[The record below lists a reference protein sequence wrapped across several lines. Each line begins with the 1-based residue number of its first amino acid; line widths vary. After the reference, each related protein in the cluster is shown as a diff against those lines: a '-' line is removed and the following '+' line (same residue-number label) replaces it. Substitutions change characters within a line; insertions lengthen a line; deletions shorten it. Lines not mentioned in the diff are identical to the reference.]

1 MCGISGIIYKK
12 SDNIKDQIK
21 NISNAISSRGPDGT
35 NIFINENI
43 VLSHNRLAILDR
55 NSKLSIQPVFDQKK
69 RYAIIHNGEIYNY
82 KIIKKELIN
91 LGHKFVSETDT
102 EIILNSFIQWGND
115 CVYKFEGM
123 WAFAIWDNKNKSL
136 FLSRDEFGIKPLY
149 YANYNDNFYF
159 SSEIKGLKNIKI
171 LSEIN
176 KSILKRFEFNEYQEE
191 TIYKNI
197 FNLLPGH
204 SIIVQ
209 NKKINK
215 FKWRK
220 EKNQNIDDIKLD
232 SIKKF
237 DLLLEESCFSHS
249 IGERSIALSLSGG
262 LDSTALFYK
271 LNHLGLKVNAFST
284 IYENTYN
291 DESKYLD
298 IIERDLN
305 IKIERNIVTKEDLN
319 SKNFIESIKAL
330 DLIWSEPCIGQWLHY
345 KKINEKG
352 FNVCIEGHGA
362 DEILG
367 GYDYHFDEFI
377 KDSFKKNIFFNL
389 KNLNKE
395 KKIIFSSPDDNSFDQ
410 SKFNLLNS
418 FYKDF
423 KNALRN
429 KFENTKFFNLLLK
442 KKINFNNQKDYTYIK
457 KKYLNIFN
465 SKFDCFNSKL
475 HEDVYY
481 GNMSRH
487 LSQFDRLSMS
497 SGIELRVPFLNKK
510 LINHTLGLDQSYK
523 INNGFNK
530 KILRDAMSSYLPRE
544 IVKRKEK
551 IGFSTPMKDIIK
563 TNIIKFIMET
573 SRNKSFLEASYW
585 DGKEISKNIEKYYL
599 SNNDLILKNYWKV
612 INAFHLL
619 N

>member
-1 MCGISGIIYKK
+1 MCGISGIIYKN

-35 NIFINENI
+35 SIFINENI
-43 VLSHNRLAILDR
+43 ALSHNRLAILDR

-220 EKNQNIDDIKLD
+220 EKNQNIGDIKLD

-237 DLLLEESCFSHS
+237 DLLLEESCFSHT

-271 LNHLGLKVNAFST
+271 LNHLGVKVNAFST

-305 IKIERNIVTKEDLN
+305 IKIERNIITKEDLN

-442 KKINFNNQKDYTYIK
+442 KKINFNNQKDYAYIK

-563 TNIIKFIMET
+563 TNIIKFIIET

-599 SNNDLILKNYWKV
+599 SNNELILKNYWKV

>member
-21 NISNAISSRGPDGT
+21 NISSAISSRGPDGT

-43 VLSHNRLAILDR
+43 ALSHNRLAILDR

-237 DLLLEESCFSHS
+237 DLLLEESCFSHT

-271 LNHLGLKVNAFST
+271 LNHLGVKVNAFST

-305 IKIERNIVTKEDLN
+305 IKIERNIITKEDLN

-377 KDSFKKNIFFNL
+377 KDSFKKNIFLNL

-442 KKINFNNQKDYTYIK
+442 KKLISIIK
-457 KKYLNIFN
+457 KT
-465 SKFDCFNSKL
+465 
-475 HEDVYY
+475 
-481 GNMSRH
+481 M
-487 LSQFDRLSMS
+487 
-497 SGIELRVPFLNKK
+497 
-510 LINHTLGLDQSYK
+510 
-523 INNGFNK
+523 
-530 KILRDAMSSYLPRE
+530 
-544 IVKRKEK
+544 
-551 IGFSTPMKDIIK
+551 
-563 TNIIKFIMET
+563 
-573 SRNKSFLEASYW
+573 
-585 DGKEISKNIEKYYL
+585 
-599 SNNDLILKNYWKV
+599 LILKKN
-612 INAFHLL
+612 I
-619 N
+619 